1 VQSSKAAE
9 GKDHEKPSRRE
20 VPFRPRARLVSILGE
35 HLISDQ
41 AVGLIELVK
50 NAYDADATEVEI
62 QIFGL
67 GDPDTTTVIIR
78 DNGTGMT
85 LSDIQEK
92 WLSPA
97 VDHKDRDKQ
106 ANRRTK
112 LGRLPIGEKGVGR
125 FAVHQIGKR
134 LELITRAANSPEIV
148 LPINWDRFET
158 GDAYLDSMAVTIE
171 EREPQVFV
179 GSATGT
185 LMKIERARSQWP
197 RQLLEKVHRTLRR
210 LQSPLKDAE
219 VRFRV
224 VLQCPSFPEF
234 ENIDPTD
241 ILERAHYEF
250 QALIDKDG
258 QCDFE
263 YHCKHPALSRR
274 SKGGT
279 ETLVPLASK
288 ELQCKLPRCGPFW
301 VNLYVWDRAK
311 DYLAQ
316 AGISG
321 KELNAQCGV
330 SLFRDGLRVLP
341 YGEPG
346 DDWLLLDQERIQDP
360 SGRISNN
367 QVVGLIQV
375 LQENNLQLRD
385 KTNREGLI
393 ENDAFL
399 DLRAMSRAAIRLF
412 TSFWKKDR
420 PRDESVGRVRRG
432 SLAAAKRVAQVLE
445 ESASDELHIDIPA
458 AVVPPEDSADSEAG
472 ADVEVQPEADH
483 LKTVTQREAVGILI
497 ENIDDASA
505 AASDKEK
512 RIERLLTLAATG
524 LAAERVVHEFG
535 RQVAAALEALAR
547 LRVLRGDT
555 RTRQSLEVLG
565 TCLETL
571 SNEFRILAPY
581 EAVDRAQKLQGIS
594 AREAGDLA
602 LTLNKRIIDQNGVQ
616 AAVEGQD
623 FQVKGQ
629 LASLVQ
635 ILDNLVHNACYW
647 LAALPEGRPRRLI
660 ILVSKAEKRI
670 VIADNGPGV
679 HEEARPHLFQPFFSM
694 KAGGTGLGLY
704 ISNEIARR
712 MHAAIR
718 LASNDEL
725 PDVPSWA
732 TGGVFVVEFAPRLT
746 RRGERVG

>member
-1 VQSSKAAE
+1 VA
-9 GKDHEKPSRRE
+9 
-20 VPFRPRARLVSILGE
+20 FRPRARLVSILGE

-41 AVGLIELVK
+41 AVGLVELVK

-67 GDPDTTTVIIR
+67 GNPDTTTVIIR

-85 LSDIQEK
+85 LSDIQDK

-97 VDHKDRDKQ
+97 VDHKERDKQ
-106 ANRRTK
+106 ENRRTK

-134 LELITRAANSPEIV
+134 LELITRAANSSEIV

-158 GDAYLDSMAVTIE
+158 GDAYLDSMTVTIE
-171 EREPQVFV
+171 EREPQDFV

-185 LMKIERARSQWP
+185 LLKIERARSQWT

-219 VRFRV
+219 VRFRI

-234 ENIDPTD
+234 ENVDPTD

-250 QALIDKDG
+250 QGLIDKDG

-274 SKGGT
+274 SKSGT
-279 ETLVPLASK
+279 ENLVPLASK
-288 ELQCKLPRCGPFW
+288 EVQGNPPRCGPFW

-311 DYLAQ
+311 DYLSQ
-316 AGISG
+316 AGISA

-420 PRDESVGRVRRG
+420 PRDESAGRVRRG

-445 ESASDELHIDIPA
+445 ESASDELHIEIPG
-458 AVVPPEDSADSEAG
+458 AVVPPEDSEDSADSEAPAG
-472 ADVEVQPEADH
+472 VDVQREAGD

-505 AASDKEK
+505 VASDREK

-571 SNEFRILAPY
+571 SSEFRILAPY
-581 EAVDRAQKLQGIS
+581 EAVERAQKLQGIS
-594 AREAGDLA
+594 AREAADLA
-602 LTLNKRIIDQNGVQ
+602 LTLNKRITDQNGVQ

-647 LAALPEGRPRRLI
+647 LAALPGGRPRRLV
-660 ILVSKAEKRI
+660 ILVSKTEKRI
-670 VIADNGPGV
+670 VVADSGPGV

-712 MHAAIR
+712 MHAGIR
-718 LASNDEL
+718 LASNDDL
-725 PDVPSWA
+725 RDLPSWA
-732 TGGVFVVEFAPRLT
+732 TGATFVLEFAPRSP
-746 RRGERVG
+746 RRG